1 MGLFFFRH
9 YWPPLQPFLG
19 ASQPSPLRSRAPQR
33 RSADLMSDPL
43 SSESPSWALMV
54 DKQIASHQLFCAFST
69 LYRVREFAKERRVNC
84 QSGNYAAP

>member
-1 MGLFFFRH
+1 
-9 YWPPLQPFLG
+9 
-19 ASQPSPLRSRAPQR
+19 
-33 RSADLMSDPL
+33 MSDPL